1 MLDNLFEIELA
12 SKILLGARYRL
23 KEMSPLD
30 YIFKSINMHITP
42 LDKKSNEF
50 ITLKK
55 YIDNT
60 AETHVNVQAIYSI
73 QRKGEADRLSK
84 WKSLDNHLLLFH
96 GTKLQNFISIL
107 YQGLKIAPP
116 EAPTTGWAYGKGIYF
131 ADTFG
136 KSSGYCTGTTKLMLM
151 CEVALGKIKELYRAE
166 YMESPPAGFNSV
178 KGMGERGPDFTKS
191 IVLPNGVIIPSGS
204 MIAYPPVPE
213 DIAKTL
219 GYYSRIGRN
228 EYIVYNT
235 SQTRMRYLI
244 QFK

>member
-23 KEMSPLD
+23 RDMSPLE
-30 YIFKSINMHITP
+30 YIYKAINMQITT

-50 ITLKK
+50 LALKE
-55 YIDNT
+55 YIENT
-60 AETHVNVQAIYSI
+60 AESPVDIQAIYTI
-73 QRKGEADRLSK
+73 QRKGEADRMSK
-84 WKSLDNHLLLFH
+84 WKSLDNHFLLFH
-96 GTKLQNFISIL
+96 GSKLQNFISIL

-136 KSSGYCTGTTKLMLM
+136 KSMGYCTGSTKLMLM
-151 CEVALGKIKELYRAE
+151 CEVALGKMKELYRAE
-166 YMESPPAGFNSV
+166 YMESPPEGFNSV
-178 KGMGERGPDFTKS
+178 KGMGERGPDFSKS

-204 MIAYPPVPE
+204 MIPYPPVPE
-213 DIAKTL
+213 AIAATL
-219 GYYSRIGRN
+219 GYFSRIGRN
-228 EYIVYNT
+228 EYIIYDT
-235 SQTRMRYLI
+235 SQARMRYLI